1 MIPLTHAEARAAF
14 SSVVDADLA
23 GKRARLA
30 LRMAQA
36 RQSLAEGHREASE
49 RNAAFWRDYEAS
61 RALDAEWTREQ
72 AKAGAPARGGKGDS
86 AWFRLAKS
94 R

>member
-1 MIPLTHAEARAAF
+1 MIQLTHAEARAAF

-30 LRMAQA
+30 TRMAQA
-36 RQSLAEGHREASE
+36 KHSLTEGHREASA
-49 RNAAFWRDYEAS
+49 RRAAFWRDVEAS

-72 AKAGAPARGGKGDS
+72 AKAGAPHAGEGR
-86 AWFRLAKS
+86 
-94 R
+94 